1 MILLKQKRDIE
12 MNCKEEF
19 LNEISGHELLSA
31 EIQYDD
37 IPKTILLPVGFTNI
51 DYERFLKELDFEYD
65 FGCFGVI
72 SYKDGTWSWV

>member
-1 MILLKQKRDIE
+1 

-37 IPKTILLPVGFTNI
+37 IPKTILLHVGFTNI
-51 DYERFLKELDFEYD
+51 D
-65 FGCFGVI
+65 
-72 SYKDGTWSWV
+72 